1 MSAITPAKLAIAA
14 LRKRVAT
21 AEFQRST
28 WLLSGDQ
35 ERYLEACSMVD
46 ALELQLTA
54 LEKAEREDTAPPR
67 S

>member
-1 MSAITPAKLAIAA
+1 MSAMTPAKLAIAA

-46 ALELQLTA
+46 ALELQLYT
-54 LEKAEREDTAPPR
+54 LEKAERDNKTPPR
-67 S
+67 P

>member
-1 MSAITPAKLAIAA
+1 MSAMTPAKLAIAA
-14 LRKRVAT
+14 LRKRVAA
-21 AEFQRST
+21 AEFRRST